1 MNRISKM
8 TTSTPST
15 SGELTQ
21 RQTEVLQVIRN
32 HIESTGAPPTRA
44 EIAKQLGFRSVNAAE
59 DHLKALARKGA
70 IVLSPGTSRGIQLSE
85 KHGLG
90 LPMVRHYSAERPVFS
105 EKNFEGR
112 LRIQN
117 ECFDLKPN
125 FLLEMKGLSLRDS
138 GINDG
143 DLLAVHA
150 TNEPAQG
157 RIVIA
162 KVRGKVE
169 IRRYFFTNGQ
179 IILKADHPD
188 FEDVIIHSPHELVIE
203 GIAVGV
209 IRTQL

>member
-1 MNRISKM
+1 M

-21 RQTEVLQVIRN
+21 RQSEVLQVIRN
-32 HIESTGAPPTRA
+32 HIEATGAPPTRA
-44 EIAKQLGFRSVNAAE
+44 EIAKKLGFRSVNAAE

-90 LPMVRHYSAERPVFS
+90 LPMIRQYSGDKPIFNDR
-105 EKNFEGR
+105 NFEGR

-117 ECFDLKPN
+117 ECFTPKPD
-125 FLLEMKGLSLRDS
+125 FLLEMKGLSLRGS

-143 DLLAVHA
+143 DLIAVHA
-150 TNEPAQG
+150 TTEPVQG

-162 KVRGKVE
+162 RVRGKVE
-169 IRRYFFTNGQ
+169 VRRYFFENGQ
-179 IILKADHPD
+179 ILLKSDHPD
-188 FEDVIIHSPHELVIE
+188 FQDIVLNSPHDMTVE